1 MGRKGLTIRGLL
13 LAVLVCAVGFATLLW
28 AYRTACFAAVLGLA
42 ILLYAVG
49 PVVSRLRD
57 RPSVAFWDWFAIV
70 GLVYLA
76 VSLGLN
82 PPSRHLPTTR
92 WLEAQAATF
101 VPSRAS
107 EFDWN
112 DDVSMIS
119 RRLVFIC
126 TGQLLFSLAL
136 ALPGAMAAMVLTADR
151 RRRREQAR
159 AISDKII
166 AEDACHEP
174 IKPVRL

>member
-1 MGRKGLTIRGLL
+1 MGRMRLTIRGLL

-28 AYRTACFAAVLGLA
+28 AYRTASPAAVLGLSM
-42 ILLYAVG
+42 LLYAVG
-49 PVVSRLRD
+49 PLVARLRD

-82 PPSRHLPTTR
+82 PPSRHLPTTQ
-92 WLEAQAATF
+92 WLEARAATF
-101 VPSRAS
+101 VPSTAS
-107 EFDWN
+107 DFDWV
-112 DDVSMIS
+112 DEPTTS
-119 RRLVFIC
+119 RRLVFIW
-126 TGQLLFSLAL
+126 TGQLLFSLSL
-136 ALPGAMAAMVLTADR
+136 ALLGAMAVTLLTADR